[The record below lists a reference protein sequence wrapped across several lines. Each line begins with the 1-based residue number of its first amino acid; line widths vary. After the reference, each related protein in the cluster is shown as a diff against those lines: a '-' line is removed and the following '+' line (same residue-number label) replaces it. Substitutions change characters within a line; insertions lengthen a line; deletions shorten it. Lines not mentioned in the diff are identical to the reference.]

1 MSSVNKIVFLI
12 ITSALFFV
20 FPAMAAEEVN
30 GKTFYTIAN
39 IWYERPDQIESS
51 NYHKGTIL
59 PVGTKVK
66 ITEVRDGT
74 WPVTGGSLNSDR
86 WKLSIRFTD
95 ESGQSYEILYIS
107 RHAKEGTSIWDFFR
121 QYFSENNPLAEGGAF
136 TSLTGEEQKR
146 VKEGVIAT
154 GMSKKAVVMAYGYP
168 PGHRTPSLEQD
179 KWIYW
184 ISRFKT
190 RAVYFSDN
198 MVMPEPRGARRP
210 SSIDQCIRAC
220 KENTSRT
227 SEQCFDD
234 CKRE

>member
-1 MSSVNKIVFLI
+1 MRRVLIFLVC
-12 ITSALFFV
+12 ALLWV
-20 FPAMAAEEVN
+20 LAAEAAEDVK
-30 GKTFYTIAN
+30 GKVFYTTAN
-39 IWYERPDQIESS
+39 MWYERPDQIEST
-51 NYHKGTIL
+51 NYHKGTLL

-74 WPVTGGSLNSDR
+74 RPVTGGNLDPDM
-86 WKLSIRFTD
+86 WKLSIQFKD
-95 ESGQSYEILYIS
+95 ESGRPYEILYIS

-121 QYFSENNPLAEGGAF
+121 RYFSENNPLAEGGAF
-136 TSLTGEEQKR
+136 TSLTAEEQKR

-168 PGHRTPSLEQD
+168 PGNRTPSLEQD
-179 KWIYW
+179 KWVYW
-184 ISRFKT
+184 ISRFTT
-190 RAVYFSDN
+190 RAVYFNDN
-198 MVMPEPRGARRP
+198 MVMPEPQGSRRP